1 MFNSKQVN
9 KLTKKAM
16 KTLNT
21 KLVLY
26 LVAFLS
32 LVSVAGQLFARNYKY
47 VSSFVVLG
55 IVTAYFTK
63 SMSLILLVP
72 LVVVNLLVS
81 ANYIKE
87 GMKDKKEQT
96 LDEMKA
102 ELEEKQAEL
111 EEKQATLEEKPG
123 DKKLEEE
130 VKKIEKHV
138 EDLENKIVLKE
149 SEEEE
154 TQEEESEESEEEED
168 VMTEGMTEGSEE
180 VVDLQ
185 KIMESMEPKGKTSN
199 MKKSKVSSLKPKEEN
214 VMEIEEEMEQMKNR
228 KKRDGFRPKKRLVHR
243 GKAKYLNP
251 EKDTD
256 EAVGETIDYA
266 STLEQAYGNLQKM
279 MGKGGMKGLTQETSK
294 LVNQQKELM
303 DSLKSMAPALNDAK
317 KTLSGFNIPNMGDMK
332 KMLGSIQQ
340 Q

>member
-1 MFNSKQVN
+1 
-9 KLTKKAM
+9 
-16 KTLNT
+16 
-21 KLVLY
+21 

-55 IVTAYFTK
+55 VVTAYFTK

-87 GMKDKKEQT
+87 GLENKKEQT

-111 EEKQATLEEKPG
+111 EEKQAELEETS
-123 DKKLEEE
+123 DNEKLKEE

-154 TQEEESEESEEEED
+154 SEESEEEED
-168 VMTEGMTEGSEE
+168 VMTEGSEE

-185 KIMESMEPKGKTSN
+185 KIMKKMEPTGKHSN

-214 VMEIEEEMEQMKNR
+214 IMETEEEMVMEQMKNR

-332 KMLGSIQQ
+332 KMLSSIQQ
-340 Q
+340 

>member
-1 MFNSKQVN
+1 MLKSKQVN

-26 LVAFLS
+26 LVAALS

-55 IVTAYFTK
+55 VVTAYFTK

-87 GMKDKKEQT
+87 GLENKKEQT

-111 EEKQATLEEKPG
+111 EEKQAELEENP
-123 DKKLEEE
+123 DNKKLEKE
-130 VKKIEKHV
+130 VKKLEKHV

-154 TQEEESEESEEEED
+154 SEESEEEEED
-168 VMTEGMTEGSEE
+168 VLMTQGPEGSEE

-185 KIMESMEPKGKTSN
+185 KIMKNMEPKGEASN
-199 MKKSKVSSLKPKEEN
+199 MKKNKASSLKPKE
-214 VMEIEEEMEQMKNR
+214 QMKN
-228 KKRDGFRPKKRLVHR
+228 RDGFRPKKRLVHR

-294 LVNQQKELM
+294 LVSQQKELM

-332 KMLGSIQQ
+332 KMLSSIQQ
-340 Q
+340 